1 MSLERDIAHAFT
13 TLGAR
18 LTSIETCLVQLSR
31 DSAQQSDWR
40 HEQRNYE
47 QAAQLFRD
55 ETVKSIRQVQVW
67 MGSFSDKMTE
77 LVEALRV
84 VRAVRH
90 DDVRRINALER
101 RPTPAPGLAIDDE
114 EITKP

>member
-13 TLGAR
+13 TLGDR

-40 HEQRNYE
+40 HEQRNHE
-47 QAAQLFRD
+47 QAAKLFRE
-55 ETVKSIRQVQVW
+55 ETSKNIRQIQIW
-67 MGSFSDKMTE
+67 MGSFSDKLTE

-90 DDVRRINALER
+90 EDVRRINALER
-101 RPTPAPGLAIDDE
+101 RPTPAPELAIEDE
-114 EITKP
+114 ELTKP